1 MNNVLI
7 SFRDENFEEQS
18 GVLVSQHYEAVSD
31 RWVLLVSTS
40 DGKLVSLSHN
50 GPDVSSV
57 WMQSELIFTEGFDDD
72 EDDDD

>member
-1 MNNVLI
+1 MNNFLV

-18 GVLVSQHYEAVSD
+18 GILVSQHYEAVSD

-72 EDDDD
+72 DEDDD